1 MHHIHTTEG
10 LVIYSRTHGEA
21 NKLIYIFTRDLGLIM
36 AIAQGIRL
44 EKSKLRYNI
53 CDYQISKFSLVHGKE
68 FWRIV
73 GVTEIETNR
82 DLSNKVY
89 YNIFVPISSMLR
101 RLIQGQE
108 PHPEIFDCLQNCAG
122 FIYSSNQDD
131 KPELFSTTESLL
143 LMRILFRLGYIGDQN
158 SLIDFLTNSDFNKDM
173 IIELVSKRVEM
184 NKIINN
190 ALKES
195 QL

>member
-10 LVIYSRTHGEA
+10 LVIYSRVHGEA
-21 NKLIYIFTRDLGLIM
+21 NKLVYIFTRDLGLVI

-53 CDYQISKFSLVHGKE
+53 CDYQIAKFSLVHGKE

-73 GVTEIETNR
+73 GATEIKTNR
-82 DLSNKVY
+82 IAPNDVY
-89 YNIFVPISSMLR
+89 YAIFVPISLMLK

-108 PHPEIFDCLQNCAG
+108 SHPEIFDYLQNCAD
-122 FIYSSNQDD
+122 FVSKIKDSKLD
-131 KPELFSTTESLL
+131 FFATIESLL
-143 LMRILFRLGYIGDQN
+143 LIRILFRLGYIDNKNGLISILN
-158 SLIDFLTNSDFNKDM
+158 SSDFTIE
-173 IIELVSKRVEM
+173 IINDLISKRIEM

-190 ALKES
+190 ALRES